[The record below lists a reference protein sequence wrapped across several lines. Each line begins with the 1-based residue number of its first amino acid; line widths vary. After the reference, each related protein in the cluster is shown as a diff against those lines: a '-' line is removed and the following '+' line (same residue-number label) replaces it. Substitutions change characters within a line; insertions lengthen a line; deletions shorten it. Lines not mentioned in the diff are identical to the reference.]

1 MQSCAE
7 GGKSG
12 FPDMKKKNVPDTV
25 SLKKGGENG
34 SRTKHVQ
41 CEPFFM
47 NRIYQRIRGWKES
60 DLTETGEIVRDFW
73 LLTFSLYCLNSLWT
87 CIAFAARG
95 MHTWELVCPRPIKIL
110 KIDETKRERHV
121 DLSPHTS
128 LLSHSP
134 DSSHLSTSRTPQ
146 PSPLPFTPIPGAAE
160 VPVRFL
166 WRFWLPKVML
176 PSSSSLT

>member
-1 MQSCAE
+1 MQQCVCSVVCDGRGDWNWKCPSAGDWHIHTMQSCAE

-60 DLTETGEIVRDFW
+60 DLTETGEIVRDF
-73 LLTFSLYCLNSLWT
+73 
-87 CIAFAARG
+87 
-95 MHTWELVCPRPIKIL
+95 
-110 KIDETKRERHV
+110 
-121 DLSPHTS
+121 
-128 LLSHSP
+128 
-134 DSSHLSTSRTPQ
+134 
-146 PSPLPFTPIPGAAE
+146 
-160 VPVRFL
+160 
-166 WRFWLPKVML
+166 
-176 PSSSSLT
+176 